1 MKKVLA
7 IIISLSM
14 CMSLAVSPA
23 LATNISKIDSKQ
35 TSHNSLLASKSTID
49 LSQSN
54 DTVKLD
60 VNADDTVS
68 SDNLY
73 RTNSKQI
80 KIKLKS
86 SHNIAVKVALYD
98 SSGRLVGRET
108 KNLGTILNTTW
119 TLSSL
124 SQSDTYYFTIENLGQ
139 RDVTISGTV
148 TD

>member
-54 DTVKLD
+54 DTVTPSES
-60 VNADDTVS
+60 VYGFS
-68 SDNLY
+68 
-73 RTNSKQI
+73 
-80 KIKLKS
+80 
-86 SHNIAVKVALYD
+86 
-98 SSGRLVGRET
+98 
-108 KNLGTILNTTW
+108 
-119 TLSSL
+119 
-124 SQSDTYYFTIENLGQ
+124 
-139 RDVTISGTV
+139 VTRKE
-148 TD
+148 